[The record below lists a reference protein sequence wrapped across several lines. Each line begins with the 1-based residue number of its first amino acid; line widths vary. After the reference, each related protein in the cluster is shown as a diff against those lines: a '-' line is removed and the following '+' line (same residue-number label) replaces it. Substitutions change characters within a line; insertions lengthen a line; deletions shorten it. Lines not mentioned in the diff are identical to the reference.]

1 MVIGIL
7 QVELHIGDA
16 VSLKDK
22 RRVVASLKDHLH
34 RDHLVAVAEVDR
46 MDAHQTAVMGI
57 VAVSNQTPHVQ
68 GTLSRIV
75 DQLRQNRRFVLSD
88 HRIEILSGY

>member
-7 QVELHIGDA
+7 QIELYIGDA
-16 VSLKDK
+16 ASLKDK
-22 RRVVASLKDHLH
+22 RRVVSSLKDRLH
-34 RDHLVAVAEVDR
+34 RDHLVAVAETDKL
-46 MDAHQTAVMGI
+46 DKHQTAVMGI

-75 DQLRQNRRFVLSD
+75 DQLKINRQFVLSD
-88 HRIEILSGY
+88 HAIEILSGY